1 MTLSLSH
8 NCGRAGLL
16 EKRKRIGETM
26 LPVMLAWTHEKMGSR
41 EEKKCD
47 KVKEM
52 NKEMNI
58 RVTSVNAPRN
68 LHSEKLTVL
77 SVDVR

>member
-1 MTLSLSH
+1 LWESWATRKKETH
-8 NCGRAGLL
+8 RGDNATCDAGLDAR
-16 EKRKRIGETM
+16 ENGK
-26 LPVMLAWTHEKMGSR
+26 SR

>member
-1 MTLSLSH
+1 MWESWATRKKETHTSRGD
-8 NCGRAGLL
+8 NATCDAGLDAR
-16 EKRKRIGETM
+16 ENGK
-26 LPVMLAWTHEKMGSR
+26 SR

-47 KVKEM
+47 KV
-52 NKEMNI
+52 KEMNI